1 MQSREADGSL
11 SVDWSWSCSLED
23 FREFDPDV
31 QIGSPRSLAA
41 CDVQG
46 ILPRELTYKPLEVFQ
61 LPGLD
66 PRIAQLRYD
75 FMEARR
81 QDLIHAAR
89 ETRQVIV
96 ELAEEAERAESPKD
110 KERAV
115 EPTEVARAGKDVHQL
130 LQPNWAEGGPPDP
143 SLAGAP
149 TTPYPSAL
157 GFFREVLDEY
167 SQSRAA
173 ASPRSSP
180 MSSSFGGF
188 DTEVTLPPV
197 SPAIN
202 STAFRSLRLADK
214 RSASE
219 GQLRDLVQRLK
230 SAPRGNQADEE
241 FARKSAE
248 LHLVYPKIEAKW
260 RKEFFAERQRL
271 AQRRADMATE
281 CFDRLIIEDE
291 EKYEATKLREA
302 MHQLSMEDDP
312 TRPKR
317 GATAVPFSMTS
328 SRMNGSDRAASS
340 RGFGSTMRSTTS
352 RVSHADREE
361 AARDKVLGTKRD
373 FEIHRTQVLTK
384 SVDHDRAL
392 KERVLEQHSA
402 IKWRMASRLLEE
414 RLRWRLKYNQVLS
427 NNEER
432 ERQKMDFFERRQ
444 EQQRLQRAR
453 CDDSGDMRKEIR
465 HLRDV
470 GRKLNQAQ
478 RERKEAWRQAKKKR
492 ESMEKH
498 FAHVGMKM
506 PTPFSPNATTMSR

>member
-1 MQSREADGSL
+1 
-11 SVDWSWSCSLED
+11 
-23 FREFDPDV
+23 
-31 QIGSPRSLAA
+31 
-41 CDVQG
+41 
-46 ILPRELTYKPLEVFQ
+46 
-61 LPGLD
+61 
-66 PRIAQLRYD
+66 
-75 FMEARR
+75 
-81 QDLIHAAR
+81 
-89 ETRQVIV
+89 
-96 ELAEEAERAESPKD
+96 
-110 KERAV
+110 
-115 EPTEVARAGKDVHQL
+115 
-130 LQPNWAEGGPPDP
+130 
-143 SLAGAP
+143 
-149 TTPYPSAL
+149 
-157 GFFREVLDEY
+157 
-167 SQSRAA
+167 
-173 ASPRSSP
+173 
-180 MSSSFGGF
+180 
-188 DTEVTLPPV
+188 
-197 SPAIN
+197 
-202 STAFRSLRLADK
+202 
-214 RSASE
+214 
-219 GQLRDLVQRLK
+219 
-230 SAPRGNQADEE
+230 
-241 FARKSAE
+241 
-248 LHLVYPKIEAKW
+248 
-260 RKEFFAERQRL
+260 
-271 AQRRADMATE
+271 MATE

-328 SRMNGSDRAASS
+328 SRMNGSDRATSS
-340 RGFGSTMRSTTS
+340 RGFASTMRSTTS

-361 AARDKVLGTKRD
+361 AARDKVLGTKCD
-373 FEIHRTQVLTK
+373 FEIHRTEVLTK

-444 EQQRLQRAR
+444 EQQRMQRAR
-453 CDDSGDMRKEIR
+453 CEDSGDMRKEIR

-478 RERKEAWRQAKKKR
+478 RERKEAWRKAKKKR